1 MKCNSCWRDL
11 DGRAVATT
19 CGHIF
24 CTEDASKIVDSDDST
39 CPICEE
45 ILNKSKMKPVDLV
58 PTDEW
63 INMVMVGAPPQAIM
77 KSALK
82 GVGFWIGQKDVELQ
96 VTVRK
101 AIQLHEKSEKMQAKY
116 LEKMKQVE
124 VAYMGKLQQLHKASM
139 QKIQALEEE
148 RQNFINDKNELQDK
162 YTEKSRQKRKL
173 EEMYDAL
180 RNEYE
185 QLKRSGGKERAIIK
199 PPNPYSINVPIPRGF
214 EDPQKTQ
221 LALESQG
228 DLFDLSVLP
237 LRQLPAA
244 EICPRSPSPPNP
256 FKPSTSFVPVTVGYP
271 SSTFCNLLRSP
282 PKQCPEACPKGVT

>member
-1 MKCNSCWRDL
+1 MKCNSCWQKL

-24 CTEDASKIVDSDDST
+24 CTEDASKVLSSDDST
-39 CPICEE
+39 CPVCEE
-45 ILNKSKMKPVDLV
+45 ILNKSKMKSVDLA

-63 INMVMVGAPPQAIM
+63 INMVMVGVPPQAIM
-77 KSALK
+77 KSAFK
-82 GVGFWIGQKDVELQ
+82 GVVFWIGQKDVEFQ

-101 AIQLHEKSEKMQAKY
+101 AVQLQEKCEQMQAKY

-124 VAYMGKLQQLHKASM
+124 AAYTGKLQQVQRASM

-148 RQNFINDKNELQDK
+148 RQNFINDKNELQEK

-185 QLKRSGGKERAIIK
+185 QLKQSGGKEQAMIK
-199 PPNPYSINVPIPRGF
+199 QSNLYSFNVPMQSAF
-214 EDPQKTQ
+214 EETHKTQ
-221 LALESQG
+221 PTSG
-228 DLFDLSVLP
+228 
-237 LRQLPAA
+237 
-244 EICPRSPSPPNP
+244 IHPRSSSPPNP
-256 FKPSTSFVPVTVGYP
+256 FKPSPLYTPVAGGHPSNSFR
-271 SSTFCNLLRSP
+271 NLLLSP
-282 PKQCPEACPKGVT
+282 PKKRSQARPRGVI

>member
-1 MKCNSCWRDL
+1 MKCNSCWQKL

-24 CTEDASKIVDSDDST
+24 CTEDASKVLGSDDST
-39 CPICEE
+39 CPVCEE
-45 ILNKSKMKPVDLV
+45 ILNKSKMKSVDLA

-63 INMVMVGAPPQAIM
+63 INMVMVGVPPQAIM
-77 KSALK
+77 KSAFK
-82 GVGFWIGQKDVELQ
+82 GVVFWIGQKDVEFQ

-101 AIQLHEKSEKMQAKY
+101 AVQLQEKCEQMQAKY

-124 VAYMGKLQQLHKASM
+124 AAYIGKLQQVQRASM

-148 RQNFINDKNELQDK
+148 RQNFINDKNELQEK

-185 QLKRSGGKERAIIK
+185 QLKQSGGKEQAMIK
-199 PPNPYSINVPIPRGF
+199 QSNLYSFNVPMQSGF
-214 EDPQKTQ
+214 EETHKTQ
-221 LALESQG
+221 PTS
-228 DLFDLSVLP
+228 DPFDLLGPRLS
-237 LRQLPAA
+237 RRPAA
-244 EICPRSPSPPNP
+244 GIHPRSSSPPNP
-256 FKPSTSFVPVTVGYP
+256 FKPSPLYTPVAGGHPSNSFH
-271 SSTFCNLLRSP
+271 NLLLSP
-282 PKQCPEACPKGVT
+282 PKKRSQARPRGGI